1 VNGRKEER
9 GKRKEEGGDSPL
21 FPPSSF
27 LFPQSPQAAI
37 GQQVVDLIGIPKD
50 HWELAAQLEVMGI
63 RDADARSDYGAR
75 DVFDLAARIYSDFQN
90 GRLRWVVEP
99 DDPEYVAPLRR
110 FLKNYLTGLTFS
122 LPMALQAVTM
132 LVWGYGVWG
141 AIDMDLR
148 VGSAIALGFIASYVV
163 TGGFMQ
169 TIVRRGLFYLYQEEP
184 WLARWT
190 ALRSWS
196 LSLRV
201 TLALLLPALAL
212 NALFSILPWSI
223 VLTASAYYVAL
234 SILWLNWALLYL
246 VRKTW
251 LFLLTTAVALAVVL
265 FAAKVLGAS
274 PIAANAVGLIVA
286 DALSFG
292 LALWHLNNVNVGR
305 ASARPSVIN
314 PPRLTVLVYSTS
326 KFFLYGLLYNT
337 FLFAD
342 RVIAWTSSTGREDF
356 PPYGFWLNVRYE
368 LGMDLALVVVML
380 LSGIVEHATQRFSEQ
395 LIPREKRV
403 KSVDAARF
411 VEMSRGEYRRR
422 VVTLAGA
429 SLVAAAAAVV
439 VNLTLREMPSLPI
452 HQALLAATTTRVF
465 VVATIAY
472 VIFMFAL
479 QNILVLLTLSR
490 VEPVVRAVAI
500 ALAANVAVGF
510 VCSRAIHYSAAVF
523 GLLTGALTLAFLTS
537 RAIRAV
543 LGELDYHYYAAY

>member
-1 VNGRKEER
+1 M
-9 GKRKEEGGDSPL
+9 SAAL
-21 FPPSSF
+21 LPPDPAHE
-27 LFPQSPQAAI
+27 L
-37 GQQVVDLIGIPKD
+37 GQQVIDLIGIPKD

-90 GRLRWVVEP
+90 GRLRWVIEP
-99 DDPEYVAPLRR
+99 DDPEYASPLRR
-110 FLKNYLTGLTFS
+110 FAKNYLTGLTFS

-148 VGSAIALGFIASYVV
+148 IGSAIALGFIASYVV

-169 TIVRRGLFYLYQEEP
+169 TIVRRGLFYLYQAEP

-190 ALRSWS
+190 ALRAWS
-196 LSLRV
+196 LALRI
-201 TLALLLPALAL
+201 TLALLLPALAV

-251 LFLLTTAVALAVVL
+251 MFLLTTAVALAVVL
-265 FAAKVLGAS
+265 VAAKVLGAT
-274 PIAANAVGLIVA
+274 PIVANAAGLIVA

-292 LALWHLNNVNVGR
+292 LALWNLNEVGR
-305 ASARPSVIN
+305 TSDRRGVVN

-326 KFFLYGLLYNT
+326 RFFLYGLLYNT

-411 VEMSRGEYRRR
+411 VEMSRAEHRRR
-422 VVTLAGA
+422 VVMLAGA
-429 SLVAAAAAVV
+429 SIAAAAAAVA
-439 VNLTLREMPSLPI
+439 VNFALREMPSLPI
-452 HQALLAATTTRVF
+452 HQALLTATATRVF
-465 VVATIAY
+465 IVATIAY

-479 QNILVLLTLSR
+479 QNILMLLTLSR

-523 GLLTGALTLAFLTS
+523 GLLTGAITLAFLTS